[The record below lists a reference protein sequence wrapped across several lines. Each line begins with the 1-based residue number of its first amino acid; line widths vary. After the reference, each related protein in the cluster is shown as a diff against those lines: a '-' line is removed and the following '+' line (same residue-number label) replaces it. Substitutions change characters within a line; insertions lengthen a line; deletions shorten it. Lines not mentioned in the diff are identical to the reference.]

1 MTFEEWFVENKQW
14 DNYEDPVKAA
24 WDYQQARIDEL
35 EEFVRDVA
43 AYNYDHPELKAQDLL
58 AQEQK

>member
-24 WDYQQARIDEL
+24 WDYQQIIIDEL
-35 EEFVRDVA
+35 QFLTGLQQRRIDFLENRMKE
-43 AYNYDHPELKAQDLL
+43 QDN
-58 AQEQK
+58 E